1 MQKRMTI
8 TMDEAVYEGLVRV
21 VGRRKISGFLESLA
35 RPHVMTDE
43 LAEGYKAMGQEEK
56 REQEA
61 LDWSEALIWDSQG
74 NPSHEAR

>member
-35 RPHVMTDE
+35 RPHVVTDE
-43 LAEGYKAMGQEEK
+43 LAEGYKAMGQDEQ

-61 LDWSEALIWDSQG
+61 LAWSEALIGDSQL
-74 NPSHEAR
+74 NTSHEAR

>member
-8 TMDEAVYEGLVRV
+8 TMDEAVYEGVVRV

-43 LAEGYKAMGQEEK
+43 LAEGYKAMGQDEK

-61 LDWSEALIWDSQG
+61 LAWSEALIGDSKG
-74 NPSHEAR
+74 SASHEAR

>member
-35 RPHVMTDE
+35 RPHVVTDE
-43 LAEGYKAMGQEEK
+43 LAEGYKAMGQDEL

-61 LDWSEALIWDSQG
+61 LGWSEALIGDSQASA
-74 NPSHEAR
+74 NHEAR

>member
-1 MQKRMTI
+1 MTI

-35 RPHVMTDE
+35 RPHVVTDE
-43 LAEGYKAMGQEEK
+43 LAEGYKAMGQDEQ

-61 LDWSEALIWDSQG
+61 LAWSEALIGDSKG
-74 NPSHEAR
+74 SASHEAR

>member
-35 RPHVMTDE
+35 RPHVVTDE
-43 LAEGYKAMGQEEK
+43 LAEGYKAMGQDEK

-61 LDWSEALIWDSQG
+61 LAWSEALIGDSKG
-74 NPSHEAR
+74 SASHEAR

>member
-35 RPHVMTDE
+35 RPHVVTDE
-43 LAEGYKAMGQEEK
+43 LAEGYKAMGQDQQ

-61 LDWSEALIWDSQG
+61 LAWSEALIGDSKG
-74 NPSHEAR
+74 SASHEAR

>member
-8 TMDEAVYEGLVRV
+8 TMDESVYEGL
-21 VGRRKISGFLESLA
+21 
-35 RPHVMTDE
+35 
-43 LAEGYKAMGQEEK
+43 GQDEK

>member
-8 TMDEAVYEGLVRV
+8 TMDEAVYEGLMRV

-35 RPHVMTDE
+35 RPHVVTDE
-43 LAEGYKAMGQEEK
+43 LAEGYKAMGQDEQ

-61 LDWSEALIWDSQG
+61 LAWSEALIGDSKG
-74 NPSHEAR
+74 SASHEAR